1 MLANKVPF
9 GLLSENDK
17 ELFRKYISS
26 CYVLQ
31 VNGGFCAFLSGA
43 SINQTHT
50 FRIKLKEG
58 EWYRCNII
66 GYAGKTRCV
75 KSVGNN
81 NKIFLEPMVCY
92 DGENCNSVSI
102 KKSEIESIRPA
113 TQDEIEAVKPKESF
127 VDVEINHNLIHD
139 GDLQIDCPMW
149 ETRLRLKNIP
159 FDIPYQGY
167 VLSSYVYEDGSFSRS
182 LNQYENGY
190 TRIKE
195 KATHARFCKVSV

>member
-9 GLLSENDK
+9 GLLSE
-17 ELFRKYISS
+17 EEQEMF
-26 CYVLQ
+26 Q
-31 VNGGFCAFLSGA
+31 VVNLDNLEVYLVGEWKQAFNLDVSHA
-43 SINQTHT
+43 Y
-50 FRIKLKEG
+50 RLKLKAG

-75 KSVGNN
+75 KSVGKD

-195 KATHARFCKVSV
+195 KATHARFCKVDE